1 METSATC
8 PKCNGSG
15 KGEWNLKSSSAK
27 KSISQSKPICTFC
40 SGTGK
45 NSARR
50 QCAQCQ
56 GKAKIPCPKCQE
68 TGQPKKIITVR
79 ADFSPWE
86 KTLANL
92 RIKPE
97 VNCRPQRKLDG
108 SYPIIVKYIETFST
122 SARDLH
128 VIKWDSA
135 RLVGS
140 EWLVKI
146 VFEFKDS
153 GGKLIRQGR
162 EFIIE
167 NREIKGSKRIDWNG

>member
-1 METSATC
+1 METSAPC

-15 KGEWNLKSSSAK
+15 KGEWNFKSKATVKSFNQAK
-27 KSISQSKPICTFC
+27 PTCTNC

-45 NSARR
+45 KSARR

-56 GKAKIPCPKCQE
+56 GKGKNLCPKCQE
-68 TGQPKKIITVR
+68 TGQPKKTITVR

-86 KTLANL
+86 KILANL

-97 VNCRPQRKLDG
+97 ANCRPQRKADG

-122 SARDLH
+122 SARDLR
-128 VIKWDSA
+128 VIQWDSA

-140 EWLVKI
+140 EWLVKT
-146 VFEFKDS
+146 VVEFQDP
-153 GGKLIRQGR
+153 GGQPIRQGR

-167 NREIKGSKRIDWNG
+167 NREIKGSRKIAWNG

>member
-1 METSATC
+1 VETSATC

-15 KGEWNLKSSSAK
+15 KGEWNFKSSAK
-27 KSISQSKPICTFC
+27 KSISQSKPVCTNC

-45 NSARR
+45 KSVRR
-50 QCAQCQ
+50 PCAQCQ
-56 GKAKIPCPKCQE
+56 GKGKIQCSKCQE
-68 TGQPKKIITVR
+68 SGQPAKIITVR

-86 KTLANL
+86 KILANL
-92 RIKPE
+92 QIKPE
-97 VNCRPQRKLDG
+97 ANCKPQRKTDG
-108 SYPIIVKYIETFST
+108 SYPIIAKYIETFSA
-122 SARDLH
+122 SVRDLR

-140 EWLVKI
+140 EWLVKT
-146 VFEFKDS
+146 VVEFKDP

-167 NREIKGSKRIDWNG
+167 NREIKGSRKIDWNG